1 VKDWSDMNRN
11 GYAPVASLYH
21 LTRPSCPVELVDRIV
36 RHVGVEAGDA
46 VAEIGAGTG
55 LFTRRLSGR
64 GLRITA
70 LEPVPGMRAQAAA
83 LPDVTWTCDTFER
96 TGLPDGSQQWVVC
109 CQAFQWADLTS
120 AVSELRRVLRPGA
133 WFTTLWYAYD
143 VAREPVLQRSYAL
156 LRERIPA
163 YRYVDRTTRARRLA
177 SRVLSALPE
186 WPQRALSRLSALA
199 SERGGRG
206 SQLQGTGAFGKL
218 VYHEA
223 RMSTSVDRQGYLDL
237 WRSRTRLSTLGPGGA
252 FDGFVAAV
260 AADLEQHRV
269 DHVDVPYIFGA
280 WSARARTV

>member
-1 VKDWSDMNRN
+1 MNDWSDMNRHD
-11 GYAPVASLYH
+11 YAPVASLYH

-36 RHVGVEAGDA
+36 RRVGVSAGDA

-55 LFTRRLSGR
+55 LFTRLLSGR
-64 GLRITA
+64 GLAITA
-70 LEPVPGMRAQAAA
+70 LEPVPEMRAQAEL
-83 LPDVTWTCDTFER
+83 LPDVTWSSSTFER
-96 TGLPDGSQQWVVC
+96 TGLPDASQRWVVT
-109 CQAFQWADLTS
+109 CQAFQWADRAS
-120 AVSELRRVLRPGA
+120 ALPELRRVLHPGA

-186 WPQRALSRLSALA
+186 RPQRALSRLSALG

-206 SQLQGTGAFGKL
+206 SQLQGTADFGKL

-237 WRSRTRLSTLGPGGA
+237 WRSRTRLSTLGAGGA
-252 FDGFVAAV
+252 FDGFIAAV
-260 AADLEQHRV
+260 SADLEQHRV
-269 DHVDVPYIFGA
+269 ERVDVPYVFGA
-280 WSARARTV
+280 WSARSRR